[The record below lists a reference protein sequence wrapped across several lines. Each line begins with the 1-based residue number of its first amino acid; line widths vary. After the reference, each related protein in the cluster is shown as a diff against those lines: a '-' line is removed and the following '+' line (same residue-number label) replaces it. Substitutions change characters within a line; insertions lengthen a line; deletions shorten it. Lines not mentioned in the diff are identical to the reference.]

1 MTDGWHNPFMSPRG
15 VKCMAEVNYKVSYKS
30 KSVEAYL

>member
-15 VKCMAEVNYKVSYKS
+15 VKSMAEVNYKVSYKS